1 MMRFMNNKI
10 CWEEIYT
17 EDLTLETLFQKMVDV
32 EKSLKD
38 IIFELENRISSLEK
52 GKIVNI
58 AKQGIDKYKDALIDL
73 S

>member
-1 MMRFMNNKI
+1 MNNKI

-17 EDLTLETLFQKMVDV
+17 EDLTLETLFQKMADV

-52 GKIVNI
+52 GKVVNI